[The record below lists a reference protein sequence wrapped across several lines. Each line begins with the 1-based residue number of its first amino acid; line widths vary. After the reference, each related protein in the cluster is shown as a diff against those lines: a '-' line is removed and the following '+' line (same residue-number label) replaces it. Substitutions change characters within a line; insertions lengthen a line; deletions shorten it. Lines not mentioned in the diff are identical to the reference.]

1 MKTRTDEELKNF
13 AKLVNVYS
21 LNYAMGKKYG
31 DHTLMD
37 ASIKDLM
44 DISLKMFTE
53 LNNLLNSEGYYVEKI
68 GTDHSDNFDVT
79 YSTYDVKESDL

>member
-21 LNYAMGKKYG
+21 LNYAMGKKYN
-31 DHTLMD
+31 DPTLMD
-37 ASIKDLM
+37 V
-44 DISLKMFTE
+44 SLERFAT
-53 LNNLLNSEGYYVEKI
+53 LSNLLNSEGYYVEKV